1 VSSYL
6 TPFQLENL
14 RIELIDKILSVS
26 SYQNVVLYTDYFS
39 AVLDSNNEQYFE
51 AFLKEFIEDFLT
63 TINKYDVWGADPL
76 FTNRLIGILDKLS
89 VPHCFKAEK
98 PTLLKD
104 TARIKNLYDKLLDVL
119 EGKENKNALEQKANF
134 PLIDKETTENVY
146 GLIDSI
152 TIGISKCNEYNRFII
167 VPSEKDIEKKIEVQ
181 VKTSW
186 QLALALSKKYLKKTF
201 RFHEVIISFDKRV
214 GFYEG
219 NSLGIALTL
228 SFLEQLLKFYN
239 PVYVINI
246 KEQSA
251 FTGGVNDEGKILT
264 TGEEIIKQKV
274 KAVFFS
280 EIKNF
285 VIPKFEE
292 SYAYFALAKLQ
303 KDYPKRKLKIIPVE
317 DLNDVVNRRDL
328 IDIQKQ
334 KLVVRSGKF
343 VKKNWISAVV
353 TVLLAMLFSYLFVMD
368 FDDNP
373 VSFYADGQSI
383 YFKNKSGKI
392 LWKKDFN
399 LSKRYID
406 SPNYLKGLVKIVNID
421 SDEQNEV
428 LFAQLD
434 DSLSKEKNF
443 CDIKC
448 YSSKGELIW
457 KYSFGDTVS
466 SLREK
471 LLPYYGLIIL
481 DTITISKKKNLFIRA
496 NSSSS
501 FSSAIFRIDLRTG
514 ERVPGTLWCSGHT
527 YAGIIKDID
536 NDGKKDILCV
546 GLDNGYEDAVFFGY
560 EIDTL
565 TKVRLTT
572 DEYLIRGYK
581 IKDLITYIRLPK
593 TDYDEYKKFRTPG
606 IAGES
611 FVDFKES
618 SSYQFYTM
626 DYLNN
631 NSSCLWYQIGYNLKD
646 VNIIIDSRFRVMRDS
661 LVSHRALPLPYT
673 DTPEFVDIQKNRILY
688 LKNKKWV
695 KREELE

>member
-1 VSSYL
+1 VSPNL
-6 TPFQLENL
+6 NPIQLENL
-14 RIELIDKILSVS
+14 RTELIDKIFSVS
-26 SYQNVVLYTDYFS
+26 SYNRVVLYTSYFS
-39 AVLDSNNEQYFE
+39 TVLDTNEELFSE

-63 TINKYDVWGADPL
+63 TINKYDVCGAEPS
-76 FTNRLIGILDKLS
+76 FTNRFIGILKKLS
-89 VPHCFKAEK
+89 DLNCFENEK
-98 PTLLKD
+98 LALINETE
-104 TARIKNLYDKLLDVL
+104 RIKNPYKKLLDIL
-119 EGKENKNALEQKANF
+119 SGKENRNRVEQKAFF
-134 PLIDKETTENVY
+134 PLIDKDALQGYY
-146 GLIDSI
+146 GIVESVTVRINKAVDND
-152 TIGISKCNEYNRFII
+152 KFII

-219 NSLGIALTL
+219 NSLGTALTL
-228 SFLEQLLKFYN
+228 SFLNQLLKFYN
-239 PVYVINI
+239 PVYFINI

-251 FTGGVNDEGKILT
+251 FTGGVDADGNILI

-274 KAVFFS
+274 KTIFFS

-292 SYAYFALAKLQ
+292 TYAYFALTQLQ
-303 KDYPKRKLKIIPVE
+303 QDYPKRKLKLIPAE

>member
-1 VSSYL
+1 VSPNL
-6 TPFQLENL
+6 NPIQLENL
-14 RIELIDKILSVS
+14 RTELIDKIFSVS
-26 SYQNVVLYTDYFS
+26 SYNRVVLYTSYFS
-39 AVLDSNNEQYFE
+39 TVLDTNEELFSE

-63 TINKYDVWGADPL
+63 TINKYDVCGAEPS
-76 FTNRLIGILDKLS
+76 FTNRLIGILKKLS
-89 VPHCFKAEK
+89 DLNCFENEK
-98 PTLLKD
+98 LALINETE
-104 TARIKNLYDKLLDVL
+104 RIKNPYKKLLDIL
-119 EGKENKNALEQKANF
+119 SGKENRNRVEQKAFF
-134 PLIDKETTENVY
+134 PLIDKDALQGYY
-146 GLIDSI
+146 GIVESVTVRINKAVDND
-152 TIGISKCNEYNRFII
+152 KFII

-219 NSLGIALTL
+219 NSLGTALTL
-228 SFLEQLLKFYN
+228 SFLNQLLKFYN
-239 PVYVINI
+239 PVYFINI

-251 FTGGVNDEGKILT
+251 FTGGVDADGNILI

-274 KAVFFS
+274 KTIFFS

-292 SYAYFALAKLQ
+292 TYAYFALTQLQ
-303 KDYPKRKLKIIPVE
+303 QDYPKRKLKLIPAE

>member
-1 VSSYL
+1 VSPNL
-6 TPFQLENL
+6 NPIQLENL
-14 RIELIDKILSVS
+14 RTELIDKIFSVS
-26 SYQNVVLYTDYFS
+26 SYNRVVLYTSYFS
-39 AVLDSNNEQYFE
+39 TVLDTNEELFSE

-63 TINKYDVWGADPL
+63 TINKYDVCGAEPSL
-76 FTNRLIGILDKLS
+76 TNRLIGILKKLS
-89 VPHCFKAEK
+89 DLNCFENEK
-98 PTLLKD
+98 LALINETE
-104 TARIKNLYDKLLDVL
+104 RIKNPYKKLLDIL
-119 EGKENKNALEQKANF
+119 SGKENRNRVEQKAFF
-134 PLIDKETTENVY
+134 PLIDKDALQGYY
-146 GLIDSI
+146 GIVESVTVRINKAVDND
-152 TIGISKCNEYNRFII
+152 KFII

-219 NSLGIALTL
+219 NSLGTALTL
-228 SFLEQLLKFYN
+228 SFLNQLLKFYN
-239 PVYVINI
+239 PVYFINI

-251 FTGGVNDEGKILT
+251 FTGGVDADGNILI

-274 KAVFFS
+274 KTIFFS

-292 SYAYFALAKLQ
+292 TYAYFALTQLQ
-303 KDYPKRKLKIIPVE
+303 QDYPKRKLKLIPAE